1 MLTLRGNISRQ
12 EVEERVAEL
21 IFSRPKIKQNNNAKR
36 YPDAI
41 KRLCAK
47 CRKPMTTRSMN
58 MTCAPCQESN
68 SRANATW
75 GVML

>member
-1 MLTLRGNISRQ
+1 MITLRKTISRQ
-12 EVEERVAEL
+12 EVEERVSEL
-21 IFSRPKIKQNNNAKR
+21 IFSRPKIKKNNNVNR

-47 CRKPMTTRSMN
+47 CRKPITTRSMN

-68 SRANATW
+68 SRANKSW
-75 GVML
+75 SVML